1 MGHRERPTGAYG
13 YGAAVVYLFV
23 TAVHGGLLGALLTV
37 SPRVWY
43 APYFAHH
50 PSGFTSL
57 EDRQLAGLLMWVPA
71 GLAFTA
77 GALFL
82 FAAWLRQSER
92 LSRFESGTVLRPDGI
107 R

>member
-1 MGHRERPTGAYG
+1 
-13 YGAAVVYLFV
+13 
-23 TAVHGGLLGALLTV
+23 
-37 SPRVWY
+37 
-43 APYFAHH
+43 
-50 PSGFTSL
+50 
-57 EDRQLAGLLMWVPA
+57 MWVPA

-92 LSRFESGTVLRPDGI
+92 LSRFKSRAVLRSNGV